1 MNIQDLITLIV
12 VLFIIGYALYLTIMK
27 KWVEL
32 REFAY
37 ALMLQAERLYKDNQG
52 KEKFEV
58 VFREVYDLIPVWLQK
73 LIPPKSIREKLQEW
87 YDLAKDY
94 LDDGFINRTPG

>member
-1 MNIQDLITLIV
+1 MNIQDLITLFV
-12 VLFIIGYALYLTIMK
+12 VLLIIGYALYLTIIK
-27 KWVEL
+27 KLVEL

-73 LIPPKSIREKLQEW
+73 LIPPESIREKLQEW

-94 LDDGFINRTPG
+94 LDDGYINRIPG